1 MNSTR
6 IAVCGGNREI
16 RLNLIRSLTSAGTVP
31 ENPPADLNMIY
42 ETENVDYIDCNIP
55 AREYADFIAKL
66 NMDFRLN
73 FNPEDSDKPDII
85 WYCIDGKTGVD
96 ELGMLAKFRGR
107 VLFAITDGDDLNGD
121 KLRERTEAL
130 ENTGF
135 DRRSLVFVSLENKSG
150 LVLLIEKSIRLLGG
164 SLTVPS
170 EELAILKTRISTMA
184 DSYLYWAA
192 GRAFAIALVP
202 LPMADITPLVMN
214 EAYMF
219 YKLGQIYGY
228 AVDKTVWAG
237 FLGCLGASVGGKIA
251 VSFVPFLKAPIAAG
265 ITYAVGCAA
274 KAYFESDMTLERN
287 ELKDIFRNA
296 KAKGEKMDWRESR

>member
-1 MNSTR
+1 MNPTR
-6 IAVCGGNREI
+6 IAVCGGCREI
-16 RLNLIRSLTSAGTVP
+16 RLDLIRSLTPAGTVP
-31 ENPPADLNMIY
+31 KNPPPELNMIY
-42 ETENVDYIDCNIP
+42 ETESVDYIDCNVP
-55 AREYADFIAKL
+55 AREYAEYIAEL
-66 NMDFRLN
+66 NERFLQN
-73 FNPEDSDKPDII
+73 FDPEAPDKPDII
-85 WYCIDGKTGVD
+85 WFCINGKTGVD

-107 VLFAITDGDDLNGD
+107 VLFVITDGDDLNGNR
-121 KLRERTEAL
+121 LQERTEAL
-130 ENTGF
+130 ESAGF

-164 SLTVPS
+164 SLTLPS
-170 EELAILKTRISTMA
+170 EEFAILKTRISTIA
-184 DSYLYWAA
+184 DSYIHWAA

-228 AVDKTVWAG
+228 AVDKTVWTG

-251 VSFVPFLKAPIAAG
+251 ASFIPFLKAPIAAG

-274 KAYFESDMTLERN
+274 KAYFESDMTLDQN
-287 ELKDIFRNA
+287 ELKNIFRSA
-296 KAKGEKMDWRESR
+296 KDKGEKIDWRKS